1 MAVKKALD
9 IYDTYDRFYKG
20 KRVRED
26 SWDYVVIPTNA
37 LAMKEKYNIEF
48 SNDIIP
54 EDGDLCERL
63 FLAGVEMLVTTGFYN
78 TDLGRVLEISEDE
91 IYEGI
96 KHAPKEVKI
105 GSGKD
110 EILCK
115 SRRGNSGVRPIIE
128 GGPTGAPVS
137 EDIFVP
143 MIQSYAQE
151 ANVDTLVSGVL
162 NTVKKHSVATNT
174 PWEIRA
180 TLTEIRS
187 VREACA
193 MAGRPGLGI

>member
-1 MAVKKALD
+1 MVVKKALD
-9 IYDTYDRFYKG
+9 IYDTYGRFHNG
-20 KRVRED
+20 KRIRED
-26 SWDYVVIPTNA
+26 SWDYVVIPKNA
-37 LAMKEKYNIEF
+37 SILREKYNIEF
-48 SNDIIP
+48 SNDIVP
-54 EDGDLCERL
+54 DDDDLCDRL
-63 FLAGVEMLVTTGFYN
+63 FLAGVEMLAMTGFYN
-78 TDLGRVLEISEDE
+78 TDLERALQVSEEE

-96 KHAPKEVKI
+96 KHAPKAVSL

-110 EILCK
+110 EVLCR
-115 SRRGNSGVRPIIE
+115 SRHGNSKIRPIVE

-137 EDIFVP
+137 EEIFVP

-162 NTVKKHSVATNT
+162 NTLKKHPVTTNT

-180 TLTEIRS
+180 TLAEIRY

-193 MAGRPGLGI
+193 MSGRPGLGI